1 MEKINVGL
9 LGYGFIGSIHR
20 EVMDELEKFSLVC
33 VAEPKNELTTNLNV
47 SLYSDYQDLIEKE
60 YKNLDAVIIA
70 LPTGLHR
77 DATNYAFNFGLDVLL
92 EKPMAVNSKEAKD
105 IREENIL
112 HDSKLMIGMTG
123 RYHPEFLSAYKAIKS
138 GIIGD
143 LISLDEKMHYGSV
156 DFPEKYLEKNL
167 FGGGVGLT
175 NGIHTVDRFLW
186 FTGQEVASVD
196 LEYIGN
202 DFFKKDIED
211 NLMGAIVFDNGIKGT
226 FSLRWSRNP
235 EQDYV
240 FEVIGTKG
248 KVTVY
253 GFDKTI
259 LSLSDKETVLFEH
272 EKDTDFRRRH
282 KPGIKAELL
291 SFAQYLHSGDGNNHI
306 LDCIN
311 AQKITDY
318 FEECFS

>member
-1 MEKINVGL
+1 EKINVGL
-9 LGYGFIGSIHR
+9 LGYGFIGSIHQ
-20 EVMDELEKFSLVC
+20 EVMDELEKFSLLC
-33 VAEPKNELTTNLNV
+33 VAEPKNELTTKLNV
-47 SLYSDYQDLIEKE
+47 PMYPDYQDLIDNE
-60 YKNLDAVIIA
+60 YRNLDAVVIA

-77 DATNYAFNFGLDVLL
+77 EATKYAFNFGLDVLL

-105 IREENIL
+105 IRKEAIL
-112 HDSKLMIGMTG
+112 HDSKLMVGMTG
-123 RYHPEFLSAYKAIKS
+123 RYHPEFLSAYNAIKS
-138 GIIGD
+138 GIIGN

-156 DFPEKYLEKNL
+156 DFPEKYLEKKF
-167 FGGGVGLT
+167 FGGGIGLT

-186 FTGQEVASVD
+186 FADQEAASVD

-211 NLMGAIVFDNGIKGT
+211 NLRGNLVFDNGIKGT

-235 EQDYV
+235 EQEYV
-240 FEVIGTKG
+240 FEAAGTKG
-248 KVTVY
+248 KVIVY

-259 LSLSDKETVLFEH
+259 LSLDDKETVLFEH
-272 EKDTDFRRRH
+272 EKGTDFISRH
-282 KPGIKAELL
+282 KLGIKAELL
-291 SFAQYLHSGDGNNHI
+291 SFAQYLHSGKGNNHI